1 MTDPILLPLLPSDP
15 FAPVTQT
22 AVVVVVVLSVY
33 VITDL
38 VQIYLPF
45 AHPGYF
51 SDQLPPDND
60 IALVD

>member
-1 MTDPILLPLLPSDP
+1 MAFLPSFPVDP
-15 FAPVTQT
+15 LVPVTQT

-45 AHPGYF
+45 SHPGYVVPH
-51 SDQLPPDND
+51 DPPER
-60 IALVD
+60 AVAEVDL